1 MRVYAVARAQRRD
14 RRASMYTGV
23 RRGTLLRAAIS
34 RSTNL
39 AKRYA
44 AGAEQSLRLPERK
57 MAPYEKIKQAIVSGE
72 LRQGEPLVE
81 LALAAWCG
89 VSRTP
94 IREALS
100 RLEQDGLAE
109 RAERGLIVRESRP
122 EEILD
127 LYEIRIVLE
136 SMAASVASERRTAH
150 DLLTMRRWADDTKGG
165 VSRDVE
171 AIVNAN
177 RAFHHSVWR
186 ASHNQPLIGVLDRFQ
201 LQLGRYSGT
210 TLAKPGR
217 IEEAFEQHSAMVD
230 AIEARDGERAAAIAT
245 QHFTDARDIRL
256 ELWTTE

>member
-1 MRVYAVARAQRRD
+1 
-14 RRASMYTGV
+14 
-23 RRGTLLRAAIS
+23 
-34 RSTNL
+34 L
-39 AKRYA
+39 AKRSTPRP
-44 AGAEQSLRLPERK
+44 EHSLHLPERK
-57 MAPYEKIKQAIVSGE
+57 VAPYEKIKEAIVSGE
-72 LRQGEPLVE
+72 LRQGEPLIE

-136 SMAASVASERRTAH
+136 SMAAAVASERRTSH
-150 DLLTMRRWADDTKGG
+150 DLLSMRRWADDTKDGATG
-165 VSRDVE
+165 DVD
-171 AIVNAN
+171 AIVKAN
-177 RAFHHSVWR
+177 RAFHHSVWQ
-186 ASHNQPLIGVLDRFQ
+186 ASHNQPLIGVLERFQ

-217 IEEAFEQHSAMVD
+217 IKVAFEQHSALVD
-230 AIEARDGERAAAIAT
+230 AIEARDAEGAAALAT

-256 ELWTTE
+256 ELWNTE

>member
-1 MRVYAVARAQRRD
+1 
-14 RRASMYTGV
+14 
-23 RRGTLLRAAIS
+23 
-34 RSTNL
+34 L

-217 IEEAFEQHSAMVD
+217 IKEAFEQHSAMVD

-256 ELWTTE
+256 EIWNTE